1 MVDRPYVLY
10 HTFFKLISNMFFDV
24 HSGATGKTAEYRST
38 LPTQLLSPLYFS
50 TQSDIISRTTIKAS
64 CGSLEIH
71 VSASSPVVRLRTS
84 PCEWVEGPS
93 RQCFGRLRVS
103 CASWGWVSLPLL
115 RVDGKIRPS
124 LTARHR
130 GPDCYT
136 GTVWR
141 WAMALQFISRCSS
154 PTRAPSAHFSS
165 VGALRKMD
173 WLAGPSEEAKRVA
186 KSLCSTWLLSYA
198 SLMKDIHKLSLG
210 SFFCIRC
217 LRVACTLEMANV

>member
-1 MVDRPYVLY
+1 M
-10 HTFFKLISNMFFDV
+10 
-24 HSGATGKTAEYRST
+24 
-38 LPTQLLSPLYFS
+38 
-50 TQSDIISRTTIKAS
+50 
-64 CGSLEIH
+64 
-71 VSASSPVVRLRTS
+71 SASSPVVC

-93 RQCFGRLRVS
+93 RQRSGRLRAS
-103 CASWGWVSLPLL
+103 WASWGRVSLPPLW
-115 RVDGKIRPS
+115 VDGRKRPS
-124 LTARHR
+124 LAAQRW

-141 WAMALQFISRCSS
+141 WAMALQFISCCSS
-154 PTRAPSAHFSS
+154 ATKAPSAHFSS

-198 SLMKDIHKLSLG
+198 SLMKDIHKQSLG

-217 LRVACTLEMANV
+217 LKVAYTLEQAKV

>member
-1 MVDRPYVLY
+1 M
-10 HTFFKLISNMFFDV
+10 
-24 HSGATGKTAEYRST
+24 
-38 LPTQLLSPLYFS
+38 
-50 TQSDIISRTTIKAS
+50 
-64 CGSLEIH
+64 
-71 VSASSPVVRLRTS
+71 SAPSPVVRLRTS
-84 PCEWVEGPS
+84 LCEWVEGPS
-93 RQCFGRLRVS
+93 RRCFGRLRVS

-115 RVDGKIRPS
+115 WVDGEIRPS

-198 SLMKDIHKLSLG
+198 SLMKDIRKLSLG

-217 LRVACTLEMANV
+217 LRVACTLEMANVGKRHTQVMAIHHLVLLSWLSGVRPAHWRFVRSL

>member
-1 MVDRPYVLY
+1 M
-10 HTFFKLISNMFFDV
+10 
-24 HSGATGKTAEYRST
+24 
-38 LPTQLLSPLYFS
+38 
-50 TQSDIISRTTIKAS
+50 
-64 CGSLEIH
+64 
-71 VSASSPVVRLRTS
+71 SASSPVVC

-93 RQCFGRLRVS
+93 RQRSGRLRAS
-103 CASWGWVSLPLL
+103 WASWGWVSLPPLW
-115 RVDGKIRPS
+115 VDRRISQS
-124 LTARHR
+124 LNAQCW

-141 WAMALQFISRCSS
+141 WAMALQFISCCSS
-154 PTRAPSAHFSS
+154 ATKAPSAHFSS

-198 SLMKDIHKLSLG
+198 SLMKDIHKQSLG

-217 LRVACTLEMANV
+217 LKVAYTLEQAKV